1 MNVHGNLYRQ
11 KVETTYINGW
21 MSRVWCIHLLEY
33 CLDLKRNVE
42 QIHTRIETNL
52 KILILEK
59 KKRHKMLLCSKIL
72 LIQKCISICLGL
84 KLIVNTCE
92 VLTREKWLQNL
103 SVNCRKGCTI
113 QSIHTNHETIR

>member
-1 MNVHGNLYRQ
+1 MNVHGNLYKQ

-72 LIQKCISICLGL
+72 LIQK
-84 KLIVNTCE
+84 V
-92 VLTREKWLQNL
+92 
-103 SVNCRKGCTI
+103 
-113 QSIHTNHETIR
+113 H